1 MHRFFIPSENFNADP
16 IILPSDTSDQIRKVL
31 RLKDG
36 ETICLLDNCGNASE
50 AAIEYMDGKSIC
62 AHVKRSYPVS
72 NEPGCRITLF
82 LSLTQRE
89 KFEWMLQKCTEAG
102 ASVFIPIFSERSL
115 VRNTDDVIQKYPRW
129 QKIIQEAAEQSE
141 RGIIPALRHPMKF
154 SDAIRTGSS
163 DSIRLFFWEEER
175 NQTLQQA
182 LQPVKSKLSAAS
194 IIIGPEGG
202 FSKQEADLAVSE
214 GWLTITM
221 GKRIFRVETA
231 AIASVILTLY
241 ELERQS

>member
-1 MHRFFIPSENFNADP
+1 MHRFFIPDENFKTDS
-16 IILPSDTSDQIRKVL
+16 IFLPAETSDQIRKVL

-36 ETICLLDNCGNASE
+36 ETICLLDNRGNASE
-50 AAIEYMDGKSIC
+50 AEIEYVDGKSIC
-62 AHVKRSYPVS
+62 AHVKRSYPVL
-72 NEPGCRITLF
+72 NEPTCRITLF

-102 ASVFIPIFSERSL
+102 TSVFIPIFSERSL
-115 VRNTDDVIQKYPRW
+115 VRNAENVIQKYPRW
-129 QKIIQEAAEQSE
+129 QKIVQEAAEQSE
-141 RGIIPALRHPMKF
+141 RGIIPVLCPPMKF
-154 SDAIRTGSS
+154 PDAIRTGSS
-163 DSIRLFFWEEER
+163 DPVRLFFWEEEQ

-182 LQPVKSKLSAAS
+182 LQPAKSGLSSAS

-202 FSKQEADLAVSE
+202 FSSQEADLAISE
-214 GWLTITM
+214 GWLAITM

-241 ELERQS
+241 ELERQ